1 MIITQTGYYISYKTK
16 EIPLTSAKASGVKG
30 INLKD
35 DDLVSLSVIKD
46 TDEYINIVTNNKTA
60 KRVKL
65 SDLATM
71 TRAKKGSLILKKVK
85 TQNYY
90 IIDSFTSESR
100 DDICLKSDSEIREI
114 KNSDIPIM
122 DTLSTGSSISK
133 YMVEKV
139 FVKAN
144 LIKQKDVAVTD
155 SQETSEEDDVIIT
168 DQPIMTEEPGVKEF
182 TLDDFIDDFKI

>member
-1 MIITQTGYYISYKTK
+1 M
-16 EIPLTSAKASGVKG
+16 
-30 INLKD
+30 
-35 DDLVSLSVIKD
+35 
-46 TDEYINIVTNNKTA
+46 
-60 KRVKL
+60 
-65 SDLATM
+65 
-71 TRAKKGSLILKKVK
+71 KKVK
-85 TQNYY
+85 TQNYF
-90 IIDSFTSESR
+90 IIDAFTSESR

-144 LIKQKDVAVTD
+144 LIKQKDVAVSD
-155 SQETSEEDDVIIT
+155 SSNNDEDDDVIIT
-168 DQPIMTEEPGVKEF
+168 DQPIMTEESTVKEF